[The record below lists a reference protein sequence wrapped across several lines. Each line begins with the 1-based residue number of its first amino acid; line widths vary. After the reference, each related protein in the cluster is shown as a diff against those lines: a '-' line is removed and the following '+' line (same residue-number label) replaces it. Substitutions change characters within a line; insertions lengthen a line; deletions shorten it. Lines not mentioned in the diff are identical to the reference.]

1 MEIYMK
7 KAAGGDVEA
16 FIWLMEENKHMLY
29 KIAKGYL
36 RREEDIADAMQ
47 ETMLAAFEHIG
58 EVKKAA
64 YFRTWLTRIL
74 INKCMDIL
82 RKEKR
87 FTDLREFP
95 EQTYTNKEF
104 QHLEFC
110 QTLDMLPEESR
121 IIFLLYYGERFTTRE
136 IADTLEINENTVK
149 ARLRRGRKYLA
160 KKLGYKSGEV

>member
-1 MEIYMK
+1 MEIHMK
-7 KAAGGDVEA
+7 KAAGGDAEA

-58 EVKKAA
+58 EVKKAS

-74 INKCMDIL
+74 INKCMDTL
-82 RKEKR
+82 QKEKR

-95 EQTYTNKEF
+95 EKNI
-104 QHLEFC
+104 
-110 QTLDMLPEESR
+110 S
-121 IIFLLYYGERFTTRE
+121 
-136 IADTLEINENTVK
+136 
-149 ARLRRGRKYLA
+149 
-160 KKLGYKSGEV
+160 

>member
-1 MEIYMK
+1 MY
-7 KAAGGDVEA
+7 
-16 FIWLMEENKHMLY
+16 
-29 KIAKGYL
+29 
-36 RREEDIADAMQ
+36 
-47 ETMLAAFEHIG
+47 
-58 EVKKAA
+58 
-64 YFRTWLTRIL
+64 
-74 INKCMDIL
+74 DIL

-104 QHLEFC
+104 HHLEFC

>member
-1 MEIYMK
+1 MLLRLT
-7 KAAGGDVEA
+7 GDAEA

-29 KIAKGYL
+29 KIAKG
-36 RREEDIADAMQ
+36 
-47 ETMLAAFEHIG
+47 
-58 EVKKAA
+58 

-87 FTDLREFP
+87 FTDLRVFP

-104 QHLEFC
+104 HHLEFC

>member
-1 MEIYMK
+1 MLLCL
-7 KAAGGDVEA
+7 AGDAEA

-29 KIAKGYL
+29 KIAKG
-36 RREEDIADAMQ
+36 
-47 ETMLAAFEHIG
+47 
-58 EVKKAA
+58 

>member
-1 MEIYMK
+1 MLLRLT
-7 KAAGGDVEA
+7 GDAEA

-29 KIAKGYL
+29 KIAKG
-36 RREEDIADAMQ
+36 
-47 ETMLAAFEHIG
+47 
-58 EVKKAA
+58 

>member
-1 MEIYMK
+1 MLLRLT
-7 KAAGGDVEA
+7 GDAEA

-29 KIAKGYL
+29 KIAKG
-36 RREEDIADAMQ
+36 
-47 ETMLAAFEHIG
+47 
-58 EVKKAA
+58 

-87 FTDLREFP
+87 FTNLREFP

>member
-1 MEIYMK
+1 
-7 KAAGGDVEA
+7 
-16 FIWLMEENKHMLY
+16 
-29 KIAKGYL
+29 
-36 RREEDIADAMQ
+36 
-47 ETMLAAFEHIG
+47 
-58 EVKKAA
+58 
-64 YFRTWLTRIL
+64 
-74 INKCMDIL
+74 MDIL

-87 FTDLREFP
+87 FTDLRGFP

-104 QHLEFC
+104 HHLEFC